1 MSDVAQPEN
10 PVLRELSARVTKLEE
25 KASKRQKKEAAK
37 AARKAEAA
45 ATLQQF
51 DTATEPRKSLSTF
64 LRNQNKLYVNAINVI
79 DRKAA
84 IMIRVNSTIVSAIL
98 IFFQYVA
105 EIQYGVFIGIVMIMA
120 SFSSLMLAI
129 NASRPH
135 VFSLLRSSQ
144 KIKRKY
150 AKPEESMFVLGAHAK
165 ISLEEYQA
173 AFEQVV
179 NNQSLQIG
187 NQVRTMYLFE
197 QQQIKS
203 FTRIELAYL
212 AFMAGFSISVLTFLV
227 GVIQSVLL

>member
-10 PVLRELSARVTKLEE
+10 QVLRELSARVTKLEE
-25 KASKRQKKEAAK
+25 KTSKRQKKEAAK

-144 KIKRKY
+144 KIKREY

-173 AFEQVV
+173 AFERVV

-197 QQQIKS
+197 QQQLKS